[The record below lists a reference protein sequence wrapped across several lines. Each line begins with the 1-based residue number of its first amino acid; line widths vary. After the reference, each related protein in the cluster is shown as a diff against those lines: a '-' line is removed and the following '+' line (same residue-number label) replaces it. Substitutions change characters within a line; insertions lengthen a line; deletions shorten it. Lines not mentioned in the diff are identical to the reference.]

1 MFTMETMN
9 PTHFQLDIQIM
20 HYDDILQYCTESYM
34 NLYVIVLEAPDWRF
48 IVLLVTCYQVITA
61 GKRSSLTLVGKD
73 CTNEFC

>member
-20 HYDDILQYCTESYM
+20 HYDDILQYCTKSYMYM
-34 NLYVIVLEAPDWRF
+34 NLYWQHMTAMF
-48 IVLLVTCYQVITA
+48 IVILVVCYQVITA

-73 CTNEFC
+73 CTNELC